1 MLTIAIGW
9 ELYERTGS
17 AMALGF
23 VGLSQFLPMVL
34 MTLPAG
40 HVADNHDRRKV
51 MLAMEMVMTTASLG
65 LFFISY
71 WKLEVAWVYACLLL
85 MGTARTFLWSA
96 SASFLPKLV
105 SREEFPQAM
114 NWSSSSFQFSAVAGP
129 AVGGALIGL
138 THSAIPVYVINTTAG
153 IITFI
158 LIGLVKTCH
167 IPVERQEMTLQSLLG
182 GFQFVFKT
190 PLILAAI
197 TLDLFAVLFG
207 GATALLP
214 IYAKDILKVGPQGLG
229 FLQAALPIGSLVC
242 ALVLAHRPPMRK
254 AGKSLVWA
262 VLVFGLATIG
272 FGYSRSFVLSLS
284 LLFVCGFADNISV
297 IVRHTLVQMLTPDTM
312 RGRVSAVNN
321 LFIGTSNELGG
332 FESGATSHYF
342 GPVASVVLG
351 GVATIVTLG
360 VVMWKWPQFRKYGR
374 LVQDTK

>member
-51 MLAMEMVMTTASLG
+51 MLVMQVVMTTASLG
-65 LFFISY
+65 LFFISF
-71 WKLEVAWVYACLLL
+71 WKLDVAWVYACLLL

-138 THSAIPVYVINTTAG
+138 TNSAIPVYVINTAAG
-153 IITFI
+153 LITFA
-158 LIGLVKTCH
+158 LICLVKTRH
-167 IPVERQEMTLQSLLG
+167 VPVERQEMTLKSLLG
-182 GFQFVFKT
+182 GFKFVFDT

-229 FLQAALPIGSLVC
+229 LLQAALPIGSLVC
-242 ALVLAHRPPMRK
+242 ALFLAHRPPMRK
-254 AGKSLVWA
+254 AGISLLWA
-262 VLVFGLATIG
+262 VLIFGLATIG
-272 FGYSRSFVLSLS
+272 FGYSKSFVLSLS

-351 GVATIVTLG
+351 GIATIVTLG
-360 VVMWKWPQFRKYGR
+360 AVMWKWPQFRKYGR
-374 LVQDTK
+374 LVQETK